1 MSQVLLLASVM
12 VKCRRKSRS
21 LEYALG
27 IFRNYFETLQNEL
40 KSIIGLIDEKNVF
53 LQLLGISLLFFF
65 FFPSPLKT
73 VSCDNTPSNQI
84 EVDNYPFISEYFL
97 LWLLNHASI
106 FCTSES
112 PIFPSCASAVLQSS
126 GQRKAVLSCIE
137 SPLCSGL
144 VAQRGALHLSIF
156 RTLPLKT

>member
-21 LEYALG
+21 LEYASG
-27 IFRNYFETLQNEL
+27 IFRNYFETQQNEL
-40 KSIIGLIDEKNVF
+40 KSIIGLIDDKIFSCSFWGF
-53 LQLLGISLLFFF
+53 LFVFF

-97 LWLLNHASI
+97 MWLLNHASI

-144 VAQRGALHLSIF
+144 VAQRDALHLSIF